1 MQLKK
6 EALRIMITVDAQMP
20 LFSVHNSILILH
32 MDRPVLSVCL
42 SIRIPLPAD
51 PEDRLLK

>member
-1 MQLKK
+1 
-6 EALRIMITVDAQMP
+6 MITVDAQMP

-32 MDRPVLSVCL
+32 MDRPMLSVCL
-42 SIRIPLPAD
+42 SIRIPLSAD